1 MQNIFCEISF
11 FIRYERGAVM
21 CIIHL
26 QFTDLGVH
34 QSSHAAV
41 NCNMGLILLPVC
53 RAVRIQVINIKS
65 YLVFIFM

>member
-1 MQNIFCEISF
+1 
-11 FIRYERGAVM
+11 M